1 MYRLFY
7 RIASSTQET
16 ENLCLQT
23 YLLENNQVRQFVK
36 FMILSM

>member
-16 ENLCLQT
+16 ENLCLRT
-23 YLLENNQVRQFVK
+23 YLLENKYDKFVK

>member
-7 RIASSTQET
+7 KIASSTLET
-16 ENLCLQT
+16 ENLWT